1 MPVLSMVTP
10 KNRGMQMT
18 AQPRL
23 EPGPDHPI
31 TVEPEKHRVTVRFDG
46 RVIASSTSS
55 VRLTEASYPSVQYI
69 PRADVDPDVLT
80 DSDHSTYCPY
90 KGTARYH
97 GLRSAD
103 GAVATD
109 KVWFYPEPYD
119 AVSPIADHLAF
130 YPDAVDISVEG

>member
-1 MPVLSMVTP
+1 MPVLSMTTP
-10 KNRGMQMT
+10 KNRGMHMT
-18 AQPRL
+18 AQPKL